1 MALDVENSGNNRGK
15 KSIRKNEKRT
25 CIYQYLYNHTVEPL
39 AVKLLFE
46 TMTHRPK
53 RINWIGNQYTILELS
68 NAQVLDVAVGSVET
82 LSAFFAVWKS
92 AVREEHDAM
101 SLCLS

>member
-25 CIYQYLYNHTVEPL
+25 CIYQY
-39 AVKLLFE
+39 
-46 TMTHRPK
+46 
-53 RINWIGNQYTILELS
+53 TILELS

-82 LSAFFAVWKS
+82 LSAFFAV
-92 AVREEHDAM
+92 
-101 SLCLS
+101 